1 MDTTEEGKVAKEPS
15 AGKVPDLT
23 HNVRK
28 MSQMTNSAVS
38 EMKKIAEHFDLYDK
52 DIKNREKELEEERR
66 KIESE
71 KKATERAILSKVKES
86 EDALRLAEE
95 RKKENE
101 ELHSRITELQNNLG
115 NSMTLAFERKKENE
129 GLRCKIAE
137 RWEKLKDAVTL
148 AGEQKKENE
157 ELCRR
162 ITEAQKELENALR
175 LAGEQKTEKEELHKM
190 VAELQKKLESK
201 KALELALKV
210 IREFNEDGEVGLK
223 DKMNGEVGLK
233 KKTGAIHWKQRRK
246 RSSRLYPSED
256 KDKYIEHMESLNNIL
271 TAKEL
276 KSNDE
281 LQEARKELIN
291 GFLDSQA
298 YIGVKI
304 MGVLDSKPFQTA
316 IKRRYTG
323 EAAQNKQTA
332 YKATYGK
339 VTTRR
344 EYEGDATDEQALEL
358 CSLWESYLT
367 DPSWHP
373 FKVVRTGGDHKEV
386 IDKEDEKLKTLKEE
400 YGNEVY
406 EAVTTALIEMN
417 DYNPSG
423 RYVVYELWNFKEE
436 RKSTLKEGVSYLL
449 KQLKLYKRRRTTRS

>member
-115 NSMTLAFERKKENE
+115 NSMTLAFER
-129 GLRCKIAE
+129 
-137 RWEKLKDAVTL
+137 
-148 AGEQKKENE
+148 KKENE